1 MKTPTIE
8 QVKSYWDNRPCNIRH
23 SDKPVGTKEYFDEVE
38 YKKLFV
44 EPHILTFSNFG
55 ECKDKSVLEI
65 GCGIGT
71 AAINFARNG
80 CDYTG
85 LELSAESLKL
95 TKQRFDVYGLSGQ
108 FYQGNA
114 EQLTSIVPTDKKY
127 DLIYSWGVI
136 HHSPN
141 PKQIVNEAKKLLKSD
156 GVLKLMVYA
165 KNSWKN
171 FMIESGYDQPEAQSG
186 CPIAY
191 TYTKDEIPQLLG
203 DDMEI
208 VSLEQDHIFPYQIEP
223 YKQGQYVKHEWFSS
237 MPEHMFKSL
246 EKNLGWHLLI
256 TAKLKV

>member
-1 MKTPTIE
+1 MNTTSIE
-8 QVKSYWDNRPCNIRH
+8 QVKTYWDNRPCNVRH
-23 SDKPVGTKEYFDEVE
+23 SEKPIGTKEYFDEVE
-38 YKKLFV
+38 YKKFYV
-44 EPHILTFSNFG
+44 EPHILTFTNF
-55 ECKDKSVLEI
+55 EDYKNKSVLEI

-71 AAINFARNG
+71 AAVNFARNG

-85 LELSAESLKL
+85 FELSHESLKL
-95 TKQRFDVYGLSGQ
+95 TEQRFSIYGLNGK

-114 EQLTSIVPTDKKY
+114 EQLTSVLPDKKY

-141 PKQIVNEAKKLLKSD
+141 PKQIVNEAKKLLKPD

-171 FMIESGYDQPEAQSG
+171 YMIEAGYDQPEAQSG
-186 CPIAY
+186 CPIAF
-191 TYTKDEIPQLLG
+191 TYTEQDIPELLG
-203 DDMEI
+203 NDMEI
-208 VSLEQDHIFPYQIEP
+208 LSMGQDHIFPYQIEP
-223 YKQGQYVKHEWFSS
+223 YKQNVYVKQPWFQS
-237 MPEHMFKSL
+237 MPNDMFRVL

>member
-1 MKTPTIE
+1 MKTPSIDE
-8 QVKSYWDNRPCNIRH
+8 VKTYWDNRPCNIRH
-23 SDKPVGTKEYFDEVE
+23 SEKDIGTKEYFDEVE
-38 YKKLFV
+38 YKKFYV
-44 EPHILTFSNFG
+44 EPHILSFSQFETLSG
-55 ECKDKSVLEI
+55 KSVLEI

-71 AAINFARNG
+71 AAVNFARNG

-95 TKQRFDVYGLSGQ
+95 TRQRFDVYGLKGS

-114 EQLTSIVPTDKKY
+114 EELTSILPDKKY

-141 PKQIVNEAKKLLKSD
+141 PMQIVNEAKKLLKKD

-171 FMIESGYDQPEAQSG
+171 YMIEAGYDQPEAQSG
-186 CPIAY
+186 CPIAF
-191 TYTKDEIPQLLG
+191 TYNKQEVPELLG
-203 DDMEI
+203 SDMEVI
-208 VSLEQDHIFPYQIEP
+208 SIEQDHIFPYQIES
-223 YKQGQYVKHEWFSS
+223 YKQGMYVKQPWFQH
-237 MPEHMFKSL
+237 MPIDMFKVL